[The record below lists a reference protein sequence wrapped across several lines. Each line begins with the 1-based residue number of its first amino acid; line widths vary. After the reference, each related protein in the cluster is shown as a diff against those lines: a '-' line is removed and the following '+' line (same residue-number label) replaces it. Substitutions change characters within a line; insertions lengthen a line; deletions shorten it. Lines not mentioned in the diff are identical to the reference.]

1 MGIKATKQITRLVLA
16 VLSATFAI
24 TVAADSKAPTV
35 PLLPVYK
42 QECSACHVA
51 YPAGM
56 LPAGSWKRLMGGL
69 NKHYGTDASLDEKSL
84 AEISGWL
91 DGHAGTYKRVSEMP
105 PEDRITKSA
114 WFIRKHNEREVSPA
128 VWKRASVG
136 SASNCIACHTNAAQG
151 SFSEREIKIPK

>member
-16 VLSATFAI
+16 VLSATFSI
-24 TVAADSKAPTV
+24 TVAADSKAPIV

-56 LPAGSWKRLMGGL
+56 LPAASWKRLMGGL

-84 AEISGWL
+84 DEISGWL

-128 VWKRASVG
+128 IWKRASVG

>member
-1 MGIKATKQITRLVLA
+1 MGIKATIQITRLVLA

-24 TVAADSKAPTV
+24 TVAADSKAPIV

>member
-1 MGIKATKQITRLVLA
+1 MGIKTTKEVTRMALA
-16 VLSATFAI
+16 ALSATFAI
-24 TVAADSKAPTV
+24 TVAADSKSPVV

-56 LPAGSWKRLMGGL
+56 LPAASWKRLMGGL

-91 DGHAGTYKRVSEMP
+91 DGHAGSYKRVSEMP
-105 PEDRITKSA
+105 PDDRITKSA

>member
-1 MGIKATKQITRLVLA
+1 MKQLSYTLLA
-16 VLSATFAI
+16 FVSATCTLTAF
-24 TVAADSKAPTV
+24 ADSNTANV
-35 PLLPVYK
+35 PLLPIYK
-42 QECSACHVA
+42 QECAACHIA

-69 NKHYGTDASLDEKSL
+69 NKHYGTDASLDAKSL

-151 SFSEREIKIPK
+151 SFSERDIKIPK

>member
-1 MGIKATKQITRLVLA
+1 
-16 VLSATFAI
+16 
-24 TVAADSKAPTV
+24 
-35 PLLPVYK
+35 LPIYK
-42 QECSACHVA
+42 QECAACHIA

-56 LPAGSWKRLMGGL
+56 LPAGSWKRLMSGL
-69 NKHYGTDASLDEKSL
+69 NKHYGTDASLDAKSL
-84 AEISGWL
+84 SKISGWL

-105 PEDRITKSA
+105 PDDRITKSA

-151 SFSEREIKIPK
+151 SYSEREIRIPK

>member
-1 MGIKATKQITRLVLA
+1 MDFKKTKQVTRPVLA
-16 VLSATFAI
+16 ALAATFAI
-24 TVAADSKAPTV
+24 TVAADSKSSVV

-56 LPAGSWKRLMGGL
+56 LPAASWKRLMGGL

-105 PEDRITKSA
+105 PDDRITKSA

>member
-1 MGIKATKQITRLVLA
+1 MKNIKQFSYTLLA
-16 VLSATFAI
+16 FMSATCALTAF
-24 TVAADSKAPTV
+24 ADSNTATV
-35 PLLPVYK
+35 PLLPIYK
-42 QECSACHVA
+42 QECAACHIA

-69 NKHYGTDASLDEKSL
+69 NKHYGTDASLDAKSL

-91 DGHAGTYKRVSEMP
+91 DGHAGAYKRVSEMP

-128 VWKRASVG
+128 VWKRASIG
-136 SASNCIACHTNAAQG
+136 SASNCVACHTNAAQG
-151 SFSEREIKIPK
+151 SFSERDIKIPK

>member
-1 MGIKATKQITRLVLA
+1 MKSMKQLSFALLA
-16 VLSATFAI
+16 FVSAICALPAF
-24 TVAADSKAPTV
+24 ADSNAATV
-35 PLLPVYK
+35 PLLPTYK
-42 QECSACHVA
+42 QECAACHIA

-69 NKHYGTDASLDEKSL
+69 NKHYGTDASLDTKSL

-91 DGHAGTYKRVSEMP
+91 EGHAGTYKRVNEIP
-105 PEDRITKSA
+105 PEDRITKST

-136 SASNCIACHTNAAQG
+136 SASNCIACHANASQG
-151 SFSEREIKIPK
+151 SFSERDIKIPK

>member
-1 MGIKATKQITRLVLA
+1 MKAIKQLSYALLAFAT
-16 VLSATFAI
+16 ATCASTAF
-24 TVAADSKAPTV
+24 ADSNTATV
-35 PLLPVYK
+35 PLLPIYK
-42 QECSACHVA
+42 QECAACHVA

-56 LPAGSWKRLMGGL
+56 LPAGSWRHLMSGL
-69 NKHYGTDASLDEKSL
+69 NKHYGIDASLDEKSL
-84 AEISGWL
+84 TEISGWL
-91 DGHAGTYKRVSEMP
+91 NAHAGTYRRVSDMP

-151 SFSEREIKIPK
+151 SFNERDIKIPK

>member
-1 MGIKATKQITRLVLA
+1 MGIKAIKQVTRVALA
-16 VLSATFAI
+16 AIAATFAI
-24 TVAADSKAPTV
+24 AVAADSKSPVV
-35 PLLPVYK
+35 PLLPAYK

-69 NKHYGTDASLDEKSL
+69 SKHYGTDASLDEKSV

-91 DGHAGTYKRVSEMP
+91 EGHAGTYKRVSEMP
-105 PEDRITKSA
+105 PDDRITKSA

-136 SASNCIACHTNAAQG
+136 SASNCIACHSNAAQG
-151 SFSEREIKIPK
+151 SFSERDIKIPK

>member
-1 MGIKATKQITRLVLA
+1 MKSMKQLSFALLA
-16 VLSATFAI
+16 FVSATCGLTAF
-24 TVAADSKAPTV
+24 ADSKAATV
-35 PLLPVYK
+35 PLLPTYK
-42 QECSACHVA
+42 QECAACHIA

-56 LPAGSWKRLMGGL
+56 LPAGSWMRLMGGL
-69 NKHYGTDASLDEKSL
+69 NKHYGIDASLDAKSL

-91 DGHAGTYKRVSEMP
+91 EGHAGTYKRVSEMP

-151 SFSEREIKIPK
+151 SFSERDIKIPK

>member
-1 MGIKATKQITRLVLA
+1 MGIKTTKEVTRMALTA
-16 VLSATFAI
+16 LSATFAI
-24 TVAADSKAPTV
+24 TVTADSKSPVV

-56 LPAGSWKRLMGGL
+56 LPAASWKRLMGGL

-105 PEDRITKSA
+105 PDDRITKSA

>member
-1 MGIKATKQITRLVLA
+1 MGIKTTKEVTRMALA
-16 VLSATFAI
+16 ALSATFAI
-24 TVAADSKAPTV
+24 TVAADSKSPVV

-56 LPAGSWKRLMGGL
+56 LPAASWKRLMVGL

-105 PEDRITKSA
+105 PDDRITKSA